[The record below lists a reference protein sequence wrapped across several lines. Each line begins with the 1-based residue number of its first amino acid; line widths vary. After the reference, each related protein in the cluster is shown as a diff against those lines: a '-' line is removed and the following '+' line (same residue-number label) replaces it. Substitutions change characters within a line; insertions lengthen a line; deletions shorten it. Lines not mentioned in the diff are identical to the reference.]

1 MQTVKLLLGRRG
13 IEVNATNMRGDTV
26 LDMLLDSPCQHG
38 DLLLGELIRAAG
50 GRTAAEEGKTQPKS
64 SPSDARASATV
75 ASHRSRPNRWNPF
88 RRQARPSKD
97 DRSPRKVW
105 SEPKERYNNKPETLM
120 LVATLIATITFQAGL
135 TPPGGSKQKDDGGP
149 TPPNAEVNFDGSSSE
164 GEAVL
169 KDGLKLF
176 LLFDLFALF
185 ASLSIN
191 LLLICCVPT
200 QTKMVTGTLKWF
212 LWLAVFSTPLA
223 FSTAIMR
230 ILPYQLD
237 TVILLMSWL
246 GILSLFMVWV
256 CIRAI
261 RWLLRKGGC
270 WKKKDGEGGS
280 HGGPRRAVAIGAKIV
295 VGVNP
300 LVLFITSI
308 QDMSTNYKKSFMD
321 SVKLHELGIL
331 NLDHF

>member
-50 GRTAAEEGKTQPKS
+50 ERTAAEEGKTQPKS

-97 DRSPRKVW
+97 DRSPRKVL
-105 SEPKERYNNKPETLM
+105 SELKERYNNKPATLM
-120 LVATLIATITFQAGL
+120 LVATLIATVTFQAGL
-135 TPPGGSKQKDDGGP
+135 NPPGGFKQKDDGGP
-149 TPPNAEVNFDGSSSE
+149 TPPNTEVNFDGSSSE

-169 KDGLKLF
+169 KHGLKLF
-176 LLFDLFALF
+176 LLFDMFGLF
-185 ASLSIN
+185 ASLSII
-191 LLLICCVPT
+191 LLLICCVPR
-200 QTKMVTGTLKWF
+200 QTKMVMGILKWI
-212 LWLAVFSTPLA
+212 LWLAVLSTALA

-230 ILPYQLD
+230 IFFYPPY
-237 TVILLMSWL
+237 TTILLLSWF

-256 CIRAI
+256 CFRAI
-261 RWLLRKGGC
+261 RCLLRKGGC
-270 WKKKDGEGGS
+270 WKKKDGEGES
-280 HGGPRRAVAIGAKIV
+280 QGGPRRAVAICTKIV
-295 VGVNP
+295 VGALIIILLGVFLIVN
-300 LVLFITSI
+300 LLLFVYIATRSI
-308 QDMSTNYKKSFMD
+308 KIPI
-321 SVKLHELGIL
+321 G
-331 NLDHF
+331 

>member
-26 LDMLLDSPCQHG
+26 LDMLLDSPFQHG

-97 DRSPRKVW
+97 DRSPRKVL
-105 SEPKERYNNKPETLM
+105 SELKERYNNKPATLM
-120 LVATLIATITFQAGL
+120 LVATLIATVTFQAGL
-135 TPPGGSKQKDDGGP
+135 NPPGGFKQKDDGGP
-149 TPPNAEVNFDGSSSE
+149 TPPNMKGSSSE

-169 KDGLKLF
+169 KHGLKLF
-176 LLFDLFALF
+176 LLFDMFGLF
-185 ASLSIN
+185 ASLSII
-191 LLLICCVPT
+191 LLLICCVPRK
-200 QTKMVTGTLKWF
+200 TKMVMGILKWI
-212 LWLAVFSTPLA
+212 LWLAVFSTALA

-230 ILPYQLD
+230 IFFYPPY
-237 TVILLMSWL
+237 TTILLLSWF

-256 CIRAI
+256 CFRAI

-270 WKKKDGEGGS
+270 WKKKDGKGES
-280 HGGPRRAVAIGAKIV
+280 QGGPKRAVAICTKIV
-295 VGVNP
+295 VGVLIIILLGVFLIVN
-300 LVLFITSI
+300 LVLFVYIATRSI
-308 QDMSTNYKKSFMD
+308 KF
-321 SVKLHELGIL
+321 
-331 NLDHF
+331 